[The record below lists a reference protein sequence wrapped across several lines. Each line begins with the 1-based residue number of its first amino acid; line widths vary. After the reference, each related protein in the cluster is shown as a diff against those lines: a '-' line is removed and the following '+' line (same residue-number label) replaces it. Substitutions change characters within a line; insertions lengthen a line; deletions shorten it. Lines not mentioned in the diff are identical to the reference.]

1 MTDVDVKN
9 SSDQGSKE
17 NTQSGKSIL
26 RRGTESSPSR
36 ETHRFGSGL
45 NPEEFF
51 YSNPFTFMRRMSE
64 EMDRT
69 FGQFFGQAG
78 AGTRGWYPEMEITE
92 HDNKLHIQTDL
103 PGLRPEDVKVEIT
116 SDKLTISGERKSE
129 KEHRLGGAY
138 RSERR
143 YGEFYRE
150 IALPEGVSADQA
162 KAQFHDGVL
171 EITVPVPQQASNRRQ
186 IPIQTGETVST
197 PAKAPGSA
205 ESTRQAATAKAGGAA

>member
-9 SSDQGSKE
+9 SSDQSSKQG
-17 NTQSGKSIL
+17 TQSGTSL
-26 RRGTESSPSR
+26 SRRGTESSPSR

-45 NPEEFF
+45 SPEEFF
-51 YSNPFTFMRRMSE
+51 YSNPFTLMRRMSE

-69 FGQFFGQAG
+69 FGQFFSNAG
-78 AGTRGWYPEMEITE
+78 AGTRSWYPEMEIAE
-92 HDNKLHIQTDL
+92 RDGQLHIQTDL

-116 SDKLTISGERKSE
+116 HDKLTISGERKSE
-129 KEHRLGGAY
+129 REHKVGGAY

-150 IALPEGVSADQA
+150 IALPEGVNGDQA

-171 EITVPVPQQASNRRQ
+171 EVTVPVPQQASNRRQ
-186 IPIQTGETVST
+186 IPIQSGEMAAT
-197 PAKAPGSA
+197 PAKGPGSA
-205 ESTRQAATAKAGGAA
+205 ESTRQTTAAKAGAR